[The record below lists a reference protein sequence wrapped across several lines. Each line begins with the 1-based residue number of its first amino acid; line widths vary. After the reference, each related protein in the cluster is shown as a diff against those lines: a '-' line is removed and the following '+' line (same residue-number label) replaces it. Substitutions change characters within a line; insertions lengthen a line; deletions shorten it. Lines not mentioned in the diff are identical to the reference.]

1 MADKLDFMSE
11 LAKSVDAKK
20 RGETSSFGTIDDFV
34 PRSRN
39 VPEEEYDADA
49 EPAPRKKPKPSR
61 PDPQPAPVS
70 EPEETAEE
78 EYEEG
83 EAYEEEEEPVSSK
96 NMYSTAASSPAS
108 FAQEE
113 RVKVEK
119 PQFRLTGPMIGG
131 IAAVLALLLF
141 LLWFFVLRS
150 PIVLPDFTGRN
161 LSEVSA
167 WAAQNK
173 IENTAIARTYEYSLE
188 YDTDVVISQTPAAG
202 KRIKKNTPITLTVS
216 QGADPD
222 EEIAFPDIRSMT
234 YEELTDWKNENKLT
248 KTKITTEYSTSVENG
263 GVIEYVL
270 KNVSENEF
278 TRGSTLTIRCS
289 KGPAPAGQVTVENFT
304 GKNYAEAVTWA
315 NSKKLKVVREEMNSD
330 SADSGVII
338 AQNPK
343 SGTSMSEGDTF
354 TITVSKGKGVKIPN
368 LVGYSKEQLE
378 AWSSAK
384 GNNVVIVK
392 KSVYN
397 EAPLGSVIAQDR
409 APGSIVDA
417 GDVLQLTI
425 SLYMPILE
433 TNSRAW
439 LGKDYL
445 ELHAWC
451 DDVNYNGADIQ
462 AGMWGDWQSPTC
474 SDEYPTPGQI
484 VRYACYY
491 GTSDQADGC
500 GRPLNNYSRINY
512 QISSGACTVATPT
525 PTLEPTP
532 TPVTQVV
539 MTNSD
544 LTSLETII
552 AFCNANHLSYTP
564 HPNEDPSVD
573 NVAVTVNSGTR
584 YNSGDN
590 FQVLLNTSDH
600 LDIYYRTDSPVTPTP
615 EPTPTPTPTPSS
627 EPSPTPESATPEG

>member
-34 PRSRN
+34 PRNRN
-39 VPEEEYDADA
+39 VPEEEY
-49 EPAPRKKPKPSR
+49 
-61 PDPQPAPVS
+61 
-70 EPEETAEE
+70 EPEEYEEE

-83 EAYEEEEEPVSSK
+83 EEYEDEEEPVSSH
-96 NMYSTAASSPAS
+96 NMYETAASSPAS

-131 IAAVLALLLF
+131 IVAALALLLF
-141 LLWFFVLRS
+141 LIWFFALRS
-150 PIVLPDFTGRN
+150 PIVLPDFTGKT

-173 IENTAIARTYEYSLE
+173 IESTAIARTYEYSLE
-188 YDTDVVISQTPAAG
+188 YDSDVVISQTPAGG
-202 KRIKKNTPITLTVS
+202 KRVKKNTPITFTVS
-216 QGADPD
+216 QGADPN
-222 EEIAFPDIRSMT
+222 EEIPFPDIRSMT
-234 YEELTDWKNENKLT
+234 YEELTEWKNENKLT
-248 KTKITTEYSTSVENG
+248 KTKISTEYSTTVENG

-330 SADSGVII
+330 TADSGVII

-343 SGTSMSEGDTF
+343 AGSSMSEGDTF

-368 LVGYSKEQLE
+368 LVGYTKEQLE
-378 AWSSAK
+378 AWSAAK
-384 GNNVVIVK
+384 ENNVVIVK

-409 APGSIVDA
+409 APGSVVDA

-462 AGMWGDWQSPTC
+462 AGMWGDWQYPTC

-512 QISSGACTVATPT
+512 QISNGACTVATPVPE
-525 PTLEPTP
+525 PTVAPSTP
-532 TPVTQVV
+532 TPLREVV
-539 MTNSD
+539 
-544 LTSLETII
+544 LTSDDVKTLTAINSFCSSNNMSRTYKATAETGAPDVSIKVNGGEPLTSESKYFTTI
-552 AFCNANHLSYTP
+552 VKEGSSI
-564 HPNEDPSVD
+564 E
-573 NVAVTVNSGTR
+573 VT
-584 YNSGDN
+584 
-590 FQVLLNTSDH
+590 
-600 LDIYYRTDSPVTPTP
+600 YRTDATPPSPSA
-615 EPTPTPTPTPSS
+615 SS
-627 EPSPTPESATPEG
+627 ETTNP

>member
-34 PRSRN
+34 PRNRN
-39 VPEEEYDADA
+39 VPEEEY
-49 EPAPRKKPKPSR
+49 EPE
-61 PDPQPAPVS
+61 PQPEPRRKPRPSKPEPQPEPVS
-70 EPEETAEE
+70 EPEEYEEE

-83 EAYEEEEEPVSSK
+83 EEYEEEEEPVSSH
-96 NMYSTAASSPAS
+96 NMYETSSASPAS

-131 IAAVLALLLF
+131 IVAALALLLF

-150 PIVLPDFTGRN
+150 PIVLPDFTGKSLN
-161 LSEVSA
+161 EVSA

-173 IENTAIARTYEYSLE
+173 IESTAIARTYEYSLE
-188 YDTDVVISQTPAAG
+188 YDSDVVISQTPAGG
-202 KRIKKNTPITLTVS
+202 KRIKKNTPITFTVS

-222 EEIAFPDIRSMT
+222 EEIPFPDIRSMT

-248 KTKITTEYSTSVENG
+248 KTKISTEYSTTVENG

-304 GKNYAEAVTWA
+304 GKNYAEAMTWA
-315 NSKKLKVVREEMNSD
+315 NSKKLKVVREDVNSD
-330 SADSGVII
+330 TADNGVII

-343 SGTSMSEGDTF
+343 AGASMTEGDTF

-368 LVGYSKEQLE
+368 LVGYTKEQLE

-384 GNNVVIVK
+384 ENNVVIVK

-439 LGKDYL
+439 LGKAYL
-445 ELHAWC
+445 ELH

-462 AGMWGDWQSPTC
+462 AGMWGDWQYPTC

-525 PTLEPTP
+525 PEPTP
-532 TPVTQVV
+532 MPTAAPVTQLV
-539 MTNSD
+539 MTSD
-544 LTSLETII
+544 DVSSLDAILT
-552 AFCNANHLSYTP
+552 FCQKNGVKYEGPFAG
-564 HPNEDPSVD
+564 DAV
-573 NVAVTVNSGTR
+573 NVKVTVSG
-584 YNSGDN
+584 SGAEFTSEQN
-590 FQVLLNTSDH
+590 FQTVINPTTDVLTIVYNQN
-600 LDIYYRTDSPVTPTP
+600 PPTP
-615 EPTPTPTPTPSS
+615 EPTPAPTSDSNNPTTP
-627 EPSPTPESATPEG
+627 

>member
-34 PRSRN
+34 PRNRN
-39 VPEEEYDADA
+39 VAEEEY
-49 EPAPRKKPKPSR
+49 EPEPQTEPRRKPRPSKPE
-61 PDPQPAPVS
+61 PQPEPVS
-70 EPEETAEE
+70 EPEEYEEE

-83 EAYEEEEEPVSSK
+83 EEYEEEEEPGSSH
-96 NMYSTAASSPAS
+96 NMYETSSASPAS

-131 IAAVLALLLF
+131 MVAALALLLF
-141 LLWFFVLRS
+141 LIWFFALRS
-150 PIVLPDFTGRN
+150 PIVLPDFTGKT

-173 IENTAIARTYEYSLE
+173 IESTAIARTYEYSLE
-188 YDTDVVISQTPAAG
+188 YDSDVVISQTPAGG
-202 KRIKKNTPITLTVS
+202 KRVKKNTPITFTVS
-216 QGADPD
+216 QGADPN
-222 EEIAFPDIRSMT
+222 EEIPFPDIRSMT
-234 YEELTDWKNENKLT
+234 YEELTEWKNENKLT
-248 KTKITTEYSTSVENG
+248 KTKISTEYSTTVENG

-330 SADSGVII
+330 TADSGVII

-343 SGTSMSEGDTF
+343 AGSSMSEGDTF

-368 LVGYSKEQLE
+368 LVGYTKEQLE
-378 AWSSAK
+378 AWSAAK
-384 GNNVVIVK
+384 ENNVVIVK

-409 APGSIVDA
+409 APGSVVDA

-462 AGMWGDWQSPTC
+462 AGMWGDWQYPTC

-512 QISSGACTVATPT
+512 QISSGACTVKPSSS
-525 PTLEPTP
+525 EG
-532 TPVTQVV
+532 
-539 MTNSD
+539 S
-544 LTSLETII
+544 SE
-552 AFCNANHLSYTP
+552 SYTP
-564 HPNEDPSVD
+564 S
-573 NVAVTVNSGTR
+573 
-584 YNSGDN
+584 
-590 FQVLLNTSDH
+590 
-600 LDIYYRTDSPVTPTP
+600 VTPT
-615 EPTPTPTPTPSS
+615 TPSESVTPSS
-627 EPSPTPESATPEG
+627 SPSPSPDAPKQIAITSANIMSLVAINTFCNENKMSCTYTPAESPAEGDPKVTVTFTDINGKEVTANSKDTGLATIVKEGAEIKVTYIGE

>member
-34 PRSRN
+34 PRNRN
-39 VPEEEYDADA
+39 IPEEEH
-49 EPAPRKKPKPSR
+49 ETEVQPEPRKKVKPSR
-61 PDPQPAPVS
+61 PEPQPEPVS
-70 EPEETAEE
+70 EPEEYEEE

-83 EAYEEEEEPVSSK
+83 EEYEEEEEPVSSARS
-96 NMYSTAASSPAS
+96 MYESASSSPAS

-131 IAAVLALLLF
+131 IAAALALLLF
-141 LLWFFVLRS
+141 LVWFFALRS
-150 PIVLPDFTGRN
+150 PIVLPDFTGKSLN
-161 LSEVSA
+161 EVSA

-173 IENTAIARTYEYSLE
+173 IESTAIARTYEYSLE
-188 YDTDVVISQTPAAG
+188 YDSDVVISQTPAGG
-202 KRIKKNTPITLTVS
+202 KRIKKNTPITFTVS

-222 EEIAFPDIRSMT
+222 EEIPFPDIRSMT

-248 KTKITTEYSTSVENG
+248 KTKISTEYSTTVENG

-304 GKNYAEAVTWA
+304 GKNYAEAMTWA
-315 NSKKLKVVREEMNSD
+315 NSKKLKVVREDVNSD
-330 SADSGVII
+330 TADNGVII

-343 SGTSMSEGDTF
+343 AGASMTEGDTF

-368 LVGYSKEQLE
+368 LVGYTKEQLE

-384 GNNVVIVK
+384 ENNVVIVK

-462 AGMWGDWQSPTC
+462 AGMWGDWQYPTC

-525 PTLEPTP
+525 P
-532 TPVTQVV
+532 
-539 MTNSD
+539 
-544 LTSLETII
+544 
-552 AFCNANHLSYTP
+552 
-564 HPNEDPSVD
+564 
-573 NVAVTVNSGTR
+573 
-584 YNSGDN
+584 
-590 FQVLLNTSDH
+590 
-600 LDIYYRTDSPVTPTP
+600 
-615 EPTPTPTPTPSS
+615 EPTPTPTAAPVTQLVMTSDDVSSLDAILTFCQKNGVKYEGPFAGDAVNVKVTVSGSGAEFTSEQNFQTVINPTTDVLTIVYNQNPPTP
-627 EPSPTPESATPEG
+627 TPAPEKTDDKTTSQNPVS

>member
-34 PRSRN
+34 PRNRN
-39 VPEEEYDADA
+39 VPEEEY
-49 EPAPRKKPKPSR
+49 EPEPQTEPRRKLRPAKPE
-61 PDPQPAPVS
+61 PQPEPVS
-70 EPEETAEE
+70 EPEEYEEE

-83 EAYEEEEEPVSSK
+83 EEYEEEEEPVSSR
-96 NMYSTAASSPAS
+96 NMYETAASSPAS

-131 IAAVLALLLF
+131 IVAALALLLF

-150 PIVLPDFTGRN
+150 PIVLPDFTGKT

-173 IENTAIARTYEYSLE
+173 IESTAIARTYEYSLE
-188 YDTDVVISQTPAAG
+188 YDSDVVISQTPAGG
-202 KRIKKNTPITLTVS
+202 KRVKKNTPITLTVS
-216 QGADPD
+216 QGADPN
-222 EEIAFPDIRSMT
+222 EEIPFPDIRSMT

-248 KTKITTEYSTSVENG
+248 KTKISTEYSTTVENG

-330 SADSGVII
+330 TADSGVII

-343 SGTSMSEGDTF
+343 AGSSMSEGDTF

-368 LVGYSKEQLE
+368 LVGYTKEQLE
-378 AWSSAK
+378 AWSAAK
-384 GNNVVIVK
+384 ENNVVIVK

-409 APGSIVDA
+409 APGSVVDA

-462 AGMWGDWQSPTC
+462 AGMWGDWQYPTC

-525 PTLEPTP
+525 PEPTTP
-532 TPVTQVV
+532 TPVTQLV
-539 MTNSD
+539 MTSD
-544 LTSLETII
+544 DVHHWKLFSLSAGKRCEYSRHVSIGWIVT
-552 AFCNANHLSYTP
+552 
-564 HPNEDPSVD
+564 
-573 NVAVTVNSGTR
+573 NVRFT
-584 YNSGDN
+584 
-590 FQVLLNTSDH
+590 
-600 LDIYYRTDSPVTPTP
+600 
-615 EPTPTPTPTPSS
+615 
-627 EPSPTPESATPEG
+627 